1 MPKSRKPYCL
11 MPWIHLHI
19 SNHGKVNAC
28 CISHINYGNSNQQ
41 TLEEIWQGEKINEIR
56 KNFLS
61 GDPDKRCFNCIQ
73 REAAGAKSLRQ
84 ETFEKFPNV
93 KIKNTIASLPIYFD
107 IRFSN
112 VCNFRCRT
120 CWHGASS
127 KWFHDAKVLGTN
139 IAEQAIINN
148 VADFD
153 SFIEKF
159 GEALSHAEEFYFAGG
174 EPLVTEQ
181 HYLLLEWL
189 IENNATQ
196 ARLRYNTNFSKLTF
210 KNKNVLD
217 LWSSFS
223 AVEVMASV
231 DATKEL
237 GEYIRK
243 EFDWN
248 LFLENRELIRSCP
261 HLTFKISPTIS
272 VLNVIHLPDLYQEA
286 LALNLIEPR
295 DFYLNILEFPGY
307 YNIQIL
313 PDAEKEEVLDRYFQ
327 FFDWCDQN
335 KIPTE
340 IKKGFQDVL
349 NYMNQDTANS
359 GKNQVQLWEKYLEV
373 SKELDEIRGE
383 KCP

>member
-1 MPKSRKPYCL
+1 

-93 KIKNTIASLPIYFD
+93 KVENTSASTPIYFD

-217 LWSSFS
+217 LWSSFP

-248 LFLENRELIRSCP
+248 LFLENRERIRK
-261 HLTFKISPTIS
+261 HTNITFKLSPTVSI
-272 VLNVIHLPDLYQEA
+272 LNIEHLPELYREA
-286 LALNLIEPR
+286 LALKLIEKE
-295 DFYLNILEFPGY
+295 DWYLNILEFPGY
-307 YNIQIL
+307 YNIQIMPEQL
-313 PDAEKEEVLDRYFQ
+313 KIKVFEKYQDFFNWAKQKNIPDFITQ
-327 FFDWCDQN
+327 
-335 KIPTE
+335 
-340 IKKGFQDVL
+340 GFYDVL
-349 NYMNQDTANS
+349 SYMNQDTSNS
-359 GKNQVQLWEKYLEV
+359 GKNRRRLWQKYLGMT
-373 SKELDEIRGE
+373 KRLDEIRGE
-383 KCP
+383 AI